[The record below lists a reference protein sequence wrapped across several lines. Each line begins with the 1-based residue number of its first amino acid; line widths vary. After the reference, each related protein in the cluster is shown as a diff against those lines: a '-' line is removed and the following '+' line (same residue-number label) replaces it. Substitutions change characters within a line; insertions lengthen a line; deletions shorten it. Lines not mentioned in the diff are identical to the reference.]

1 MGRVS
6 FPYFEDGFYAATP
19 LGVLNYDIN
28 LEQNMKKSRFIVANI
43 TWNRHGWRQ
52 IDVNKKAGARPVQTV
67 PGNESLNFE
76 FSKEGLGDETHV
88 FGFSKW
94 QGRPRGFEEPGIIF
108 FFTRN
113 LEKKRGE
120 IVGVYGNAKILKS
133 ERHTKWEN
141 LKRVT
146 GIRQ

>member
-1 MGRVS
+1 MCLVFRNGK
-6 FPYFEDGFYAATP
+6 DA
-19 LGVLNYDIN
+19 
-28 LEQNMKKSRFIVANI
+28 
-43 TWNRHGWRQ
+43 
-52 IDVNKKAGARPVQTV
+52 
-67 PGNESLNFE
+67 
-76 FSKEGLGDETHV
+76 HV
-88 FGFSKW
+88 
-94 QGRPRGFEEPGIIF
+94 GFEEPGIIF